1 MAILTRHATSD
12 ANRKIGVRR
21 FHREIKFK
29 GRNIIH
35 FVIFGNYTEIGLI
48 SISDNSGASGSSGIF
63 WELTGSAPSV
73 DSSKNDGPIPAAVRG
88 RARAGARRRQRE
100 TTLVSTRVY

>member
-1 MAILTRHATSD
+1 MAILTRHTTSD

-21 FHREIKFK
+21 FHREIIFK

-48 SISDNSGASGSSGIF
+48 SISDNSGASGSTGIF
-63 WELTGSAPSV
+63 WELTGSAPSRL
-73 DSSKNDGPIPAAVRG
+73 SRLTLRTTGQSRPSAA
-88 RARAGARRRQRE
+88 ARRRQRE
-100 TTLVSTRVY
+100 TLVSTRVY